1 MLLIVMTLSEETG
14 RWTVNGK
21 AEDTNDAKET
31 MAKITDLVSPQS
43 PGCIESPKLSV
54 FSTVEIVR
62 RVVKDLSPWGFTRL
76 AHSGTNIIGFRSRKT
91 TSQTSWEL

>member
-1 MLLIVMTLSEETG
+1 MTLSEETG
-14 RWTVNGK
+14 RRTVNGM
-21 AEDTNDAKET
+21 AEEANDAKET
-31 MAKITDLVSPQS
+31 MAKITDLISPQS

-62 RVVKDLSPWGFTRL
+62 RVVKDPSPWGFTRL
-76 AHSGTNIIGFRSRKT
+76 ARSGINNISFRSRKR